1 MLDKIRDDVRVL
13 MGNDDNGHGFE
24 HVERVFKIAVK
35 IAEEKRANVEIVALA
50 ALLHDADDYKFVGAE
65 NAAKLANARRIMTEN
80 HVEENKMSQVC
91 EIILTMGYSKF
102 LQGIRP
108 QTLEGQIVSDADML
122 DALGAVSVVRTVMYT
137 VTHGSRKL
145 FDRNMFPENNLT
157 KEKYTAKGRDRD
169 SAVNHFFDKL
179 LKLKY
184 ILFTPEARREADIR
198 HRFMVDFLREFFR
211 EQDCFDWID
220 YLEEYEKKEQKTA

>member
-80 HVEENKMSQVC
+80 HIEENKMSQVC

-220 YLEEYEKKEQKTA
+220 YLEEYEMKEQKTA

>member
-35 IAEEKRANVEIVALA
+35 IAEEKKANVEIVALA

-211 EQDCFDWID
+211 EQDCFD
-220 YLEEYEKKEQKTA
+220 

>member
-1 MLDKIRDDVRVL
+1 MLDKIRNDVRVL

>member
-35 IAEEKRANVEIVALA
+35 IAEEKKANVEIVALA

-80 HVEENKMSQVC
+80 HVEENKISQVC

-220 YLEEYEKKEQKTA
+220 YLEEYEMKEQKTA

>member
-35 IAEEKRANVEIVALA
+35 IAEEKKANVEIVALA

-220 YLEEYEKKEQKTA
+220 YLEEYEMKEQKTA

>member
-169 SAVNHFFDKL
+169 STVNHFFDKL

-211 EQDCFDWID
+211 EQECFDWID

>member
-35 IAEEKRANVEIVALA
+35 IAEEKRVNVEIVALA

>member
-184 ILFTPEARREADIR
+184 ILFTPEARREADMR